1 MNTPLYIIIMACL
14 VLMSA
19 YFSATETAFSSL
31 NKARLKVMSEK
42 SRKARLALSLSENYD
57 NLISSILIG
66 NNIVNITLSSIGTLF
81 FVDKI
86 GDADVGATVSTVVIT
101 VIVLIFGE
109 VCPKSIA
116 KDMPEAFASF
126 SAPIIRFFVVVLSPI
141 NFLFSLL
148 KKALSKMLNVKDG
161 EKTSQ
166 EELIMMVEE
175 VTEEGT
181 LNSEEST
188 LVQNAIEFSDL
199 KAEDILTH
207 RVDIEAF
214 SIDLPNEEI
223 AKAFAESKYSRLLVY
238 EESIDKIVGVVHQK
252 DFFTSTG
259 ITEKNVRDIMTPPI
273 FVLPSKKIDDLLRLL
288 QKNKSHVAV
297 VLDEYGGTYGLV
309 TMEDI
314 LEELVGDIWDEHD
327 EVTEEYVSVGENK
340 FKVNCAMTVDDF
352 CAQFDIEIETETI
365 SLSGWVTE
373 QLSKIPDVGDS
384 FEYRNLSVMVIETE
398 GHRVAEVE
406 VTVSETEEEKEEE
419 TV

>member
-1 MNTPLYIIIMACL
+1 MNTPIYIIIMAAL

-31 NKARLKVMSEK
+31 NKTRLKVMSEK
-42 SRKARLALSLSENYD
+42 SKKAALAYKLSENYD
-57 NLISSILIG
+57 NLISTILIG
-66 NNIVNITLSSIGTLF
+66 NNIVNISLSSIATVF
-81 FVDKI
+81 FIDKI
-86 GDADVGATVSTVVIT
+86 SEDMGATLSTVVIT

-116 KDMPEAFASF
+116 KDMPESFAVF
-126 SAPIIRFFVVVLSPI
+126 SAPFIKVFVWILSPV

-148 KKALSKMLNVKDG
+148 KKGVSKMFKVKDG

-181 LNSEEST
+181 LNSEESL

-214 SIDLPNEEI
+214 SVDAPKEEI
-223 AKAFAESKYSRLLVY
+223 AKAFSESKYSRLLVY
-238 EESIDKIVGVVHQK
+238 EESIDKIIGVVHQK
-252 DFFTSTG
+252 DFYTG
-259 ITEKNVRDIMTPPI
+259 TGVTKKDIRDIMTAPI
-273 FVLPSKKIDDLLRLL
+273 FILPSKKIDDLLRLL

-327 EVTEEYVSVGENK
+327 EVTEEYRTIGENK
-340 FKVNCAMTVDDF
+340 FRVNCSMTVDDF
-352 CAQFDIEIETETI
+352 CTQFDVEIETETI

-373 QLSKIPDVGDS
+373 QLAKIPDVGDS
-384 FEYRNLSVMVIETE
+384 FEYLNLSIRVIDTE
-398 GHRVAEVE
+398 SHRVTEVE
-406 VTVSETEEEKEEE
+406 VIVNETEESEEE
-419 TV
+419 VSV

>member
-1 MNTPLYIIIMACL
+1 MSTPVYIIIMAAL

-31 NKARLKVMSEK
+31 NKTRLRLMSEK
-42 SRKARLALSLSENYD
+42 SKKAALALKLSENYD

-66 NNIVNITLSSIGTLF
+66 NNIVNISLSSIGTVF
-81 FVDKI
+81 FIDKF
-86 GDADVGATVSTVVIT
+86 GDIGATLSTVVIT
-101 VIVLIFGE
+101 VMVLIFGE

-116 KDMPEAFASF
+116 KDMPESFAVF
-126 SAPIIRFFVVVLSPI
+126 SAPIIRLFVWILAPI

-148 KKALSKMLNVKDG
+148 KKGLSKMLKVKDG

-181 LNSEEST
+181 LNSEESI

-214 SIDLPNEEI
+214 PVDAPKQEI
-223 AKAFAESKYSRLLVY
+223 AQAFSESKYSRLLVY
-238 EESIDKIVGVVHQK
+238 EESIDNIVGVVHQK
-252 DFFTSTG
+252 DFYTG
-259 ITEKNVRDIMTPPI
+259 TGVTKKEIRDIMTPPI
-273 FVLPSKKIDDLLRLL
+273 FILPSKKIDELLRLL

-327 EVTEEYVSVGENK
+327 EVTENYRRVGENN
-340 FKVNCAMTVDDF
+340 FRVNCAMTVDDF

-373 QLSKIPDVGDS
+373 QLAKIPDVGDS
-384 FEYRNLSVMVIETE
+384 FDYLNLSIRVIATE
-398 GHRVAEVE
+398 SHRVSEVE
-406 VTVSETEEEKEEE
+406 VVVNDTDEETEE
-419 TV
+419 VNV

>member
-1 MNTPLYIIIMACL
+1 MNTPLYIIIMAAL

-31 NKARLKVMSEK
+31 NKTRLKVMSEK
-42 SRKARLALSLSENYD
+42 SKKAALALKLSENYD

-66 NNIVNITLSSIGTLF
+66 NNIVNISLSSIGTVF
-81 FVDKI
+81 FIYHFDDI
-86 GDADVGATVSTVVIT
+86 GATISTVVIT
-101 VIVLIFGE
+101 VIVLVFGE

-116 KDMPEAFASF
+116 KDMPESFATF
-126 SAPIIRFFVVVLSPI
+126 SAPIIRVFMWVLAPI

-148 KKALSKMLNVKDG
+148 KKGLSKLLKVKKE

-181 LNSEEST
+181 LNSEESI

-214 SIDLPNEEI
+214 SVDAPKEEI
-223 AKAFAESKYSRLLVY
+223 ANAFSQSKYSRLLVY
-238 EESIDKIVGVVHQK
+238 EESIDNIIGVVHQK
-252 DFFTSTG
+252 DFYTG
-259 ITEKNVRDIMTPPI
+259 TGVTKKNIRDIMTAPI
-273 FVLPSKKIDDLLRLL
+273 FILPSKKIDELLRLL

-327 EVTEEYVSVGENK
+327 EVTEEYRTVGENK
-340 FKVNCAMTVDDF
+340 FRVNCSMTVDDF
-352 CAQFDIEIETETI
+352 CTQFDVEIETETI

-373 QLSKIPDVGDS
+373 QLAKIPDVGDS
-384 FEYRNLSVMVIETE
+384 FDYLNLSIRVIETE
-398 GHRVAEVE
+398 SHRVNEVE
-406 VTVSETEEEKEEE
+406 VIVNETEESEEE
-419 TV
+419 AII

>member
-1 MNTPLYIIIMACL
+1 MSTPVYIIIMAAL

-31 NKARLKVMSEK
+31 NKTRLKLMSESSK
-42 SRKARLALSLSENYD
+42 KAALALKLSENYD

-66 NNIVNITLSSIGTLF
+66 NNIVNISLSSIGTVF
-81 FVDKI
+81 FIDKF
-86 GDADVGATVSTVVIT
+86 GDIGATLSTVVIT
-101 VIVLIFGE
+101 VMVLVFGE

-116 KDMPEAFASF
+116 KDMPESFAVF
-126 SAPIIRFFVVVLSPI
+126 SAPIIRLFVWILSPI
-141 NFLFSLL
+141 NFLFSFL
-148 KKALSKMLNVKDG
+148 KKGLSKMLRVKDG

-181 LNSEEST
+181 LNSEESL

-214 SIDLPNEEI
+214 PVDAPKQEI
-223 AKAFAESKYSRLLVY
+223 AQAFSESKYSRLLVY
-238 EESIDKIVGVVHQK
+238 EESIDNIVGVVHQK
-252 DFFTSTG
+252 DFYTG
-259 ITEKNVRDIMTPPI
+259 TGVTKKDIRDIMTPPI
-273 FVLPSKKIDDLLRLL
+273 FILPSKKIDELLRLL

-327 EVTEEYVSVGENK
+327 EVTENYRSVGENK
-340 FKVNCAMTVDDF
+340 FRVNCAMTVDDF
-352 CAQFDIEIETETI
+352 CAQFGIEIETETI

-373 QLSKIPDVGDS
+373 QLAKIPDVGDS
-384 FEYRNLSVMVIETE
+384 FDYLNLSIRVIDTE
-398 GHRVAEVE
+398 SHRVSEVE
-406 VTVSETEEEKEEE
+406 VVVNETEDDIELSR
-419 TV
+419 V

>member
-1 MNTPLYIIIMACL
+1 M
-14 VLMSA
+14 LMSA

-31 NKARLKVMSEK
+31 NKTRLRLMSEK
-42 SRKARLALSLSENYD
+42 SKKAALALKLSENYD
-57 NLISSILIG
+57 DLISSILIG
-66 NNIVNITLSSIGTLF
+66 NNIVNISLSSIATVF
-81 FVDKI
+81 FIDKF
-86 GDADVGATVSTVVIT
+86 GDIGATLSTVIIT
-101 VIVLIFGE
+101 VMVLIFGE

-116 KDMPEAFASF
+116 KDMPESFAVF
-126 SAPIIRFFVVVLSPI
+126 SAPIIRLFVWILSPI

-148 KKALSKMLNVKDG
+148 KKGLSKMLRVKDG

-181 LNSEEST
+181 LNSEESL

-214 SIDLPNEEI
+214 PVDAPKEEI
-223 AKAFAESKYSRLLVY
+223 ANAFSESKYSRLLVY
-238 EESIDKIVGVVHQK
+238 EESIDNIVGVVHQK
-252 DFFTSTG
+252 DFYTG
-259 ITEKNVRDIMTPPI
+259 TGVTKKHIRDIMTPPI
-273 FVLPSKKIDDLLRLL
+273 FILASKKIDELLRLL

-327 EVTEEYVSVGENK
+327 EVTENYRSVGENK
-340 FKVNCAMTVDDF
+340 FRVNCAMTVDDF

-373 QLSKIPDVGDS
+373 QLAKIPDVGDS
-384 FEYRNLSVMVIETE
+384 FDYLNLSIRVIDTE
-398 GHRVAEVE
+398 SHRVSEVE
-406 VTVSETEEEKEEE
+406 VVVNDTDKENEE
-419 TV
+419 VNV

>member
-31 NKARLKVMSEK
+31 NKTRLKVMSEK
-42 SRKARLALSLSENYD
+42 SKKAAIAVKLSENYD

-66 NNIVNITLSSIGTLF
+66 NNIVNISLSSIATVF
-81 FVDKI
+81 FI
-86 GDADVGATVSTVVIT
+86 RHFGDVGATISTVVIT
-101 VIVLIFGE
+101 IIVLIFGE

-116 KDMPEAFASF
+116 KDMPETFAVF
-126 SAPIIRFFVVVLSPI
+126 SAPIIRVFVWVLSPI
-141 NFLFSLL
+141 NFFFSQL
-148 KKALSKMLNVKDG
+148 KKLLSKMLKVKDS

-181 LNSEEST
+181 LNSDEST

-199 KAEDILTH
+199 RAEDILTH
-207 RVDIEAF
+207 RVDLEAF
-214 SIDLPNEEI
+214 SVDASKEEI
-223 AKAFAESKYSRLLVY
+223 ARAFSESKYSRLLVY
-238 EESIDKIVGVVHQK
+238 EESIDNIVGVVHQK
-252 DFFTSTG
+252 DFYTG
-259 ITEKNVRDIMTPPI
+259 TGVTKKDIRDIMTAPI
-273 FVLPSKKIDDLLRLL
+273 FILPSKKIDELLRML

-327 EVTEEYVSVGENK
+327 EITENYRTVGENK
-340 FKVNCAMTVDDF
+340 YRVNCAMTVEDF
-352 CAQFDIEIETETI
+352 VAQFDIEIETETI

-373 QLSKIPDVGDS
+373 QLAKIPDIGDS
-384 FEYRNLSVMVIETE
+384 FDYLNLSIRVIDIES
-398 GHRVAEVE
+398 HRVAEVE
-406 VTVSETEEEKEEE
+406 VTVNEKLEAAEKAE
-419 TV
+419 V

>member
-31 NKARLKVMSEK
+31 NKTRLKVMSEK
-42 SRKARLALSLSENYD
+42 SKKAAIAVKLSENYD

-66 NNIVNITLSSIGTLF
+66 NNIVNISLSSIATVF
-81 FVDKI
+81 FI
-86 GDADVGATVSTVVIT
+86 RHFGDVGATISTVVIT
-101 VIVLIFGE
+101 IIVLIFGE

-116 KDMPEAFASF
+116 KDMPETFAVF
-126 SAPIIRFFVVVLSPI
+126 SAPIIRVFVWVLSPI
-141 NFLFSLL
+141 NFFFSQL
-148 KKALSKMLNVKDG
+148 KKLLSKMLKVKDS

-181 LNSEEST
+181 LNSDEST

-199 KAEDILTH
+199 RAEDILTH
-207 RVDIEAF
+207 RVDLEAF
-214 SIDLPNEEI
+214 SVDASKEEI
-223 AKAFAESKYSRLLVY
+223 ARAFSESKYSRLLVY

-252 DFFTSTG
+252 DFYTG
-259 ITEKNVRDIMTPPI
+259 TGVTKKDIRDIMTAPI
-273 FVLPSKKIDDLLRLL
+273 FILPSKKIDELLRML

-327 EVTEEYVSVGENK
+327 EITENYRTVGENK
-340 FKVNCAMTVDDF
+340 YRVNCAMTVEDF
-352 CAQFDIEIETETI
+352 VAQFDIEIETETI

-373 QLSKIPDVGDS
+373 QLAKIPDIGDS
-384 FEYRNLSVMVIETE
+384 FDYLNLSIRVIDIES
-398 GHRVAEVE
+398 HRVAEVE
-406 VTVSETEEEKEEE
+406 VTVNEKLEAAEKAE
-419 TV
+419 V

>member
-1 MNTPLYIIIMACL
+1 MSTPIYIIIMAAL

-31 NKARLKVMSEK
+31 NKTRLKVMSEK
-42 SRKARLALSLSENYD
+42 SKKAALAVRLSENYD

-66 NNIVNITLSSIGTLF
+66 NNIVNISLSSIGTVF
-81 FVDKI
+81 FIDKF
-86 GDADVGATVSTVVIT
+86 GDIGATLSTVVIT
-101 VIVLIFGE
+101 VVVLTFGE

-116 KDMPEAFASF
+116 KDMPESFAVF
-126 SAPIIRFFVVVLSPI
+126 SAPIIRLFVWILSPI

-148 KKALSKMLNVKDG
+148 KKGLSKMFKVKDG

-181 LNSEEST
+181 LNSEESL

-214 SIDLPNEEI
+214 SVDATKEEI
-223 AKAFAESKYSRLLVY
+223 AEAFSQSKYSRLLVY
-238 EESIDKIVGVVHQK
+238 EESIDNIVGVVHQK
-252 DFFTSTG
+252 DFYTG
-259 ITEKNVRDIMTPPI
+259 TGVTKKDIRDVMTAPI
-273 FVLPSKKIDDLLRLL
+273 FIMPSKKIDELLRLL
-288 QKNKSHVAV
+288 QKNKSHVAI

-327 EVTEEYVSVGENK
+327 EVTENYRSVGENK
-340 FKVNCAMTVDDF
+340 FRVNCAMTVDDF
-352 CAQFDIEIETETI
+352 CAQFDVEIETETI

-373 QLSKIPDVGDS
+373 RLSKIPDVGDS
-384 FEYRNLSVMVIETE
+384 FDYLNLSIRVTDTE
-398 GHRVAEVE
+398 SHRVTEIEVALSDKEKDAEE
-406 VTVSETEEEKEEE
+406 ITL
-419 TV
+419 

>member
-42 SRKARLALSLSENYD
+42 SRKARLALKLSENYD

-66 NNIVNITLSSIGTLF
+66 NNIVNISLSSIATVF
-81 FVDKI
+81 FIKHF
-86 GDADVGATVSTVVIT
+86 GDAGATVSTIVIT

-116 KDMPEAFASF
+116 KDMPEAFATF
-126 SAPIIRFFVVVLSPI
+126 SAPIIRVFVFILSPI
-141 NFLFSLL
+141 NFLFSLI
-148 KKALSKMLNVKDG
+148 KKGLSKMLNVKDG

-207 RVDIEAF
+207 RIDIEAF
-214 SIDLPNEEI
+214 PVDATKEEI
-223 AKAFAESKYSRLLVY
+223 AEAFSQSKYSRLLVY
-238 EESIDKIVGVVHQK
+238 EESIDNIVGVVHQK
-252 DFFTSTG
+252 DFYTG
-259 ITEKNVRDIMTPPI
+259 TGVTKKEIRDIMTAPI
-273 FVLPSKKIDDLLRLL
+273 FVLPSKKIDELLRLL

-327 EVTEEYVSVGENK
+327 EVTENYRSVGENIYRI
-340 FKVNCAMTVDDF
+340 NCAMTVDDF
-352 CAQFDIEIETETI
+352 CAQFEIEIETETI

-384 FEYRNLSVMVIETE
+384 FDYLNLSIRVIATE
-398 GHRVAEVE
+398 SHRVSEVE
-406 VTVSETEEEKEEE
+406 VIVNETDEENEE
-419 TV
+419 VNV

>member
-42 SRKARLALSLSENYD
+42 SRKARLALKLSENYD

-66 NNIVNITLSSIGTLF
+66 NNIVNISLSAIATVF
-81 FVDKI
+81 FIKHF
-86 GDADVGATVSTVVIT
+86 GDAGATVSTIVIT

-116 KDMPEAFASF
+116 KDMPEAFATF
-126 SAPIIRFFVVVLSPI
+126 SAPIIRVFVFILSPI
-141 NFLFSLL
+141 NFLFSLI
-148 KKALSKMLNVKDG
+148 KKGLSKMLNVKDG

-207 RVDIEAF
+207 RIDIEAF
-214 SIDLPNEEI
+214 PVDATKEEI
-223 AKAFAESKYSRLLVY
+223 AEAFSQSKYSRLLVY
-238 EESIDKIVGVVHQK
+238 EESIDNIVGVVHQK
-252 DFFTSTG
+252 DFYTG
-259 ITEKNVRDIMTPPI
+259 TGVTKKEIRDIMTAPI
-273 FVLPSKKIDDLLRLL
+273 FVLPSKKIDELLRLL

-327 EVTEEYVSVGENK
+327 EVTENYRSVGENIYRI
-340 FKVNCAMTVDDF
+340 NCAMTVDDF
-352 CAQFDIEIETETI
+352 CAQFEIEIETETI

-384 FEYRNLSVMVIETE
+384 FDYLNLSIRVIATE
-398 GHRVAEVE
+398 SHRVSEVE
-406 VTVSETEEEKEEE
+406 VIVNETDEENEE
-419 TV
+419 VNV

>member
-1 MNTPLYIIIMACL
+1 MNTTIYIIIMAAL

-31 NKARLKVMSEK
+31 NKTRLKLMSESSK
-42 SRKARLALSLSENYD
+42 KAALALKLSENYD

-66 NNIVNITLSSIGTLF
+66 NNIVNISLSSIGTVF
-81 FVDKI
+81 FIDKF
-86 GDADVGATVSTVVIT
+86 GDIGATLSTVVIT
-101 VIVLIFGE
+101 VMVLIFGE

-116 KDMPEAFASF
+116 KDMPESFATF
-126 SAPIIRFFVVVLSPI
+126 SAPIIRFFVWILSPI
-141 NFLFSLL
+141 NVLFSLL
-148 KKALSKMLNVKDG
+148 KKGLSKMLRVKDG

-181 LNSEEST
+181 LNSEESL

-214 SIDLPNEEI
+214 PIDAPKQEI
-223 AKAFAESKYSRLLVY
+223 AQAFSESKYSRLLVY
-238 EESIDKIVGVVHQK
+238 EESIDNIVGVVHQK
-252 DFFTSTG
+252 DFYTG
-259 ITEKNVRDIMTPPI
+259 TGVTKKDIRDIMTPPI
-273 FVLPSKKIDDLLRLL
+273 FILPSKKIDELLRLL

-327 EVTEEYVSVGENK
+327 EVTENYRSVGENK
-340 FKVNCAMTVDDF
+340 FRVNCAMTVDDF

-373 QLSKIPDVGDS
+373 QLAKIPDVGDS
-384 FEYRNLSVMVIETE
+384 FDYLNLSIRVIDTE
-398 GHRVAEVE
+398 SHRVSEVE
-406 VTVSETEEEKEEE
+406 VVVNDTDKENEE
-419 TV
+419 VNV

>member
-1 MNTPLYIIIMACL
+1 MNTPIYIIIMAAL

-31 NKARLKVMSEK
+31 NKTRLRLMSEK
-42 SRKARLALSLSENYD
+42 SKKAALALRLSENYD

-66 NNIVNITLSSIGTLF
+66 NNIVNISLSSIGTVF
-81 FVDKI
+81 FIDKF
-86 GDADVGATVSTVVIT
+86 GDIGATLSTVIIT
-101 VIVLIFGE
+101 VMVLIFGE

-116 KDMPEAFASF
+116 KDMPESFAAF
-126 SAPIIRFFVVVLSPI
+126 SAPIIRFFVWILSPI

-148 KKALSKMLNVKDG
+148 KKGLSKMLRVKDG

-181 LNSEEST
+181 LNSEESL

-207 RVDIEAF
+207 RVAIEAF
-214 SIDLPNEEI
+214 PIDAPKQEI
-223 AKAFAESKYSRLLVY
+223 AQAFSESKYSRLLVY
-238 EESIDKIVGVVHQK
+238 EESIDNIVGVVHQK
-252 DFFTSTG
+252 DFYTG
-259 ITEKNVRDIMTPPI
+259 TGVTKKDIRDIMTPPI
-273 FVLPSKKIDDLLRLL
+273 FILPSKKIDELLRLL

-327 EVTEEYVSVGENK
+327 EVTENYRSVGENK
-340 FKVNCAMTVDDF
+340 FRVNCAMTVDDF
-352 CAQFDIEIETETI
+352 CAQFDVEIETETI

-384 FEYRNLSVMVIETE
+384 FDYLNLSIRVIDTE
-398 GHRVAEVE
+398 SHRVSEVE
-406 VTVSETEEEKEEE
+406 VVVNDTDEEKEE
-419 TV
+419 VNV